1 LVVNRDLEYLVDFFK
16 VIHEMLFNLIL
27 PLRLSASLASSVCCL
42 LEEDEELNF
51 LFIVRNLLNFLL
63 TLIVLKLN
71 NLKVFLIKYYQV
83 WLECLIHFDS
93 ENRFFEFFDFELI
106 NCLFDLHDEN
116 VQFIINFFVLHCT
129 FKYLIV
135 RHVSSYQ
142 EKANFDILTFK
153 NSLLSL
159 FLFLILRYYYVTH
172 N

>member
-1 LVVNRDLEYLVDFFK
+1 MVNRNPGYSVGFLKVNHEKLVD
-16 VIHEMLFNLIL
+16 LIL
-27 PLRLSASLASSVCCL
+27 LLMLNASLASCVCCL
-42 LEEDEELNF
+42 SEEVDDLGF
-51 LFIVRNLLNFLL
+51 LFIRRNLLNFLL

-142 EKANFDILTFK
+142 EKANFDILSFK